1 MSEAMN
7 VLVNGHAEQLEA
19 GTTVADVVD
28 RWARSPI
35 GVAVAV
41 NEAVVTRAEW
51 TGTALTEGDRVEIL
65 TAVQGG

>member
-1 MSEAMN
+1 MK
-7 VLVNGHAEQLEA
+7 VLVNGSTEEIAA

-51 TGTALTEGDRVEIL
+51 SATTLAEGDRVEIL

>member
-1 MSEAMN
+1 MK
-7 VLVNGHAEQLEA
+7 VLVNGSAEEIA
-19 GTTVADVVD
+19 VGTTVADVVD

-51 TGTALTEGDRVEIL
+51 AATALAEGDRVEIL

>member
-1 MSEAMN
+1 MN
-7 VLVNGHAEQLEA
+7 VLVNGTAERIDA

-51 TGTALTEGDRVEIL
+51 LGTTLSEGDRVEIL

>member
-1 MSEAMN
+1 MV
-7 VLVNGHAEQLEA
+7 VLVNGNTEEIAA

-51 TGTALTEGDRVEIL
+51 PGTTLADGDRVEIL

>member
-1 MSEAMN
+1 MK
-7 VLVNGHAEQLEA
+7 VLVNGSTEEIAA

-51 TGTALTEGDRVEIL
+51 TGTILAEGDRVEIL

>member
-1 MSEAMN
+1 MV
-7 VLVNGHAEQLEA
+7 VLVNGNSEKIAA
-19 GTTVADVVD
+19 GTTVAEVVD

-51 TGTALTEGDRVEIL
+51 PGTTLVDGDRVEIL